1 MKQKILIFTIF
12 LLIGNLSKIYS
23 LTGDDILKKMENTLT
38 AYQDSESLFE
48 MTLGTING
56 KQEEVRT
63 LKVWTAGKSKRV
75 VKFIT
80 PAGIN
85 NVGVLALSDNE
96 MYVYM
101 PAYKKVRRIQGSMRN
116 NDFQGTDFS
125 YREMGSYNYAENY
138 EATIKKEDDKTYLL
152 QLDRKSSSD
161 APYNQ
166 LIITVDKSNYLPQK
180 IEMYNEGNLNKVLT
194 VLESEK
200 SGNYWTLKRI
210 RMENLKKNHYTEIL
224 LKNTVF
230 DQKLLEKGTF
240 TERFLERPVR

>member
-1 MKQKILIFTIF
+1 MKQIALYFAALFLITI
-12 LLIGNLSKIYS
+12 ISKAYS
-23 LTGDDILKKMENTLT
+23 LNGNEILKKMENILT
-38 AYQDSESLFE
+38 AHQDSESIFE
-48 MTLGTING
+48 MSLGVING
-56 KQEEVRT
+56 KQEEIRT

-80 PAGIN
+80 PPGIN

-125 YREMGSYNYAENY
+125 YREMGSFNYAENY
-138 EATIKKEDDKTYLL
+138 EASVKKEEDKTYIL
-152 QLDRKSSSD
+152 QLDRKKSSD
-161 APYNQ
+161 TPYTS
-166 LIITVDKSNYLPQK
+166 LVIIVDKSNYLPQK
-180 IEMYNEGNLNKVLT
+180 IEMYNEENLNKVLN

-200 SGNYWTLKRI
+200 IGNYWSLKRI

-224 LKNTVF
+224 LKSVAY
-230 DQKLLEKGTF
+230 DQGLVEKGTF
-240 TERFLERPVR
+240 TERFLEKPVR